1 MNRMYKKIT
10 KKEKISQ
17 AFVESYNLTK
27 LLKIVQ
33 DLNQS
38 WREAKTAIENE
49 RTSKRVKK
57 TKDQISTPG
66 LKKQIM
72 LKISKICCSF
82 GFMFVENFYFN
93 ENLKDA

>member
-33 DLNQS
+33 DLNKAEGRQKLPLKT
-38 WREAKTAIENE
+38 REPLN
-49 RTSKRVKK
+49 
-57 TKDQISTPG
+57 G
-66 LKKQIM
+66 
-72 LKISKICCSF
+72 
-82 GFMFVENFYFN
+82 
-93 ENLKDA
+93 

>member
-38 WREAKTAIENE
+38 
-49 RTSKRVKK
+49 
-57 TKDQISTPG
+57 
-66 LKKQIM
+66 
-72 LKISKICCSF
+72 
-82 GFMFVENFYFN
+82 
-93 ENLKDA
+93 

>member
-1 MNRMYKKIT
+1 MNRMYKKTT

-17 AFVESYNLTK
+17 TFVESYNLTK

-33 DLNQS
+33 DLNKAEGRQKRPS
-38 WREAKTAIENE
+38 KTREPLN
-49 RTSKRVKK
+49 
-57 TKDQISTPG
+57 DQISTPG
-66 LKKQIM
+66 YKKQIM
-72 LKISKICCSF
+72 LKILKICCCF